1 MIKYLE
7 NENLNEVIKKGTWI
21 VDFYA
26 DWCVPC
32 KMLGTVLETMDENI
46 LKINVD
52 KHEELATSYGVM
64 SIPTICFFKDGELK
78 QKVIGFR
85 SKEELID
92 ILNQIKN

>member
-1 MIKYLE
+1 M
-7 NENLNEVIKKGTWI
+7 
-21 VDFYA
+21 
-26 DWCVPC
+26 
-32 KMLGTVLETMDENI
+32 MDEKI